1 MSKSVKKTTKKED
14 TGSSEFQIALFTGRI
29 NSINKH
35 LAVMK
40 KDHSSR
46 RGLLNLVSKRRRHL
60 NYLRKTNLKKYIEIV
75 EKLNL
80 RKWNVYKRK
89 D

>member
-1 MSKSVKKTTKKED
+1 MSKSVKKKTKKED
-14 TGSSEFQIALFTGRI
+14 TGSSEFQITMFTDRI

-35 LAVMK
+35 LEIMK

-60 NYLRKTNLKKYIEIV
+60 NYLRKTNSKEYIKIV

-80 RKWNVYKRK
+80 RK
-89 D
+89 